1 MMICRE
7 PCLQTNEIKSYGD
20 VWALE
25 YWTPLIQNKCFIEDI
40 IHVPQSQDLQKVRK
54 VSIAEIYK
62 LENVWLFNK
71 NGTLEEGKEE

>member
-1 MMICRE
+1 MSKSGDTVMMICRE

-40 IHVPQSQDLQKVRK
+40 IHVPQIQDL
-54 VSIAEIYK
+54 
-62 LENVWLFNK
+62 
-71 NGTLEEGKEE
+71 